1 MQKRKI
7 FSSLSPPK
15 ANFAVFDQYTA
26 NRPARMERS
35 QRDILAMDQM
45 RVSTERILTTHV
57 GSLPRPQDVV
67 GFLYAQDRGQ
77 EYDATKC
84 EVTLRRGV
92 KEAVARQAEAGV
104 DIASDGEMSK
114 ISYATYIR
122 HRLTGFEGDSPRPTP
137 QDLDDFPEYRDRLVK
152 AGHSATYRR
161 PVCNGPIAVRDL
173 KPLQDD
179 IARMQ
184 HALSKANV
192 TEGFMNSASPGT
204 IAVFQ
209 PNEYY
214 PSHEAYLEALAGVM
228 REEYET
234 IVKSGLLLQ
243 LDCPDLAMGRHTRF
257 KNLTDEQFLRNA
269 ELQVEALN
277 HALANVPADRVRLHV
292 CWGNYEGSHVRDMP
306 CAKIFPIALKAKP
319 MAFLIEAANP
329 RHEHEWEAWTPIKL
343 PQDKVLVPGVIA
355 SCSNYVEHPELVAQR
370 IIRYANVVGRERVI
384 AGSDCGFGTFAGFGA
399 VYPAF
404 CWMKLRSLSEGAKLA
419 SRKLWGRTEAAV

>member
-1 MQKRKI
+1 MKR
-7 FSSLSPPK
+7 
-15 ANFAVFDQYTA
+15 
-26 NRPARMERS
+26 
-35 QRDILAMDQM
+35 
-45 RVSTERILTTHV
+45 STDRILTTHV

-67 GFLYAQDRGQ
+67 DLLFAQDRGEPVNAAQ
-77 EYDATKC
+77 FEATMQRA
-84 EVTLRRGV
+84 VN
-92 KEAVARQAEAGV
+92 EAVSKQAEAGI

-161 PVCNGPIAVRDL
+161 PVCKGPIAVRDL
-173 KPLQDD
+173 KPLQAD

-214 PSHEAYLEALAGVM
+214 PSHEAYLEALANVM

-277 HALANVPADRVRLHV
+277 HALANVPADRVRLHI
-292 CWGNYEGSHVRDMP
+292 CWGNYEGSHVNDIA
-306 CAKIFPIALKAKP
+306 CAKIFPIALKVKP
-319 MAFLIEAANP
+319 MALLIEGANP
-329 RHEHEWEAWTPIKL
+329 RHEHEWEAWTTIKL
-343 PQDKVLVPGVIA
+343 PDDKILIPGVIG
-355 SCSNYVEHPELVAQR
+355 SNSNYVEHPEVVAQR
-370 IIRYANVVGRERVI
+370 ILRYANIVGRERVM
-384 AGSDCGFGTFAGFGA
+384 AGTDCGFGTFAGFGA

-404 CWMKLRSLSEGAKLA
+404 CWMKMRSLSKGARLA
-419 SRKLWGRTEAAV
+419 SRRLWGRASAN